1 VMILRRSPMKRGR
14 VKKVRSKP
22 RAGRLKGA
30 DMEQLRRECF
40 ERDFYLCQGFVCDL
54 VVDWMQ
60 FGHTCNRPVGYRCQ
74 AWEMGVVG
82 WFRVEFPS
90 HRESIPIFG
99 LRRCRKSVTWESGHM
114 AHIKAKRRNGDS
126 LDNVRTLCAECHG
139 LEHAYGPS
147 GIKPCPPKERVDVPS
162 RNL

>member
-60 FGHTCNRPVGYRCQ
+60 FGHTCNRPV
-74 AWEMGVVG
+74 
-82 WFRVEFPS
+82 
-90 HRESIPIFG
+90 
-99 LRRCRKSVTWESGHM
+99 TWETGHM
-114 AHIKAKRRNGDS
+114 AHIGAKRRHGDS
-126 LDNVRTLCAECHG
+126 LDNVRTLCAECHQI
-139 LEHAYGPS
+139 EHAYGKS
-147 GIKPCPPKERVDVPS
+147 GVKPCPPKGNNDVQGHV
-162 RNL
+162 